1 MKLNIY
7 DRKEIVKTYEADTY
21 DLMFGT
27 LEDVANAMKLDDMKT
42 GTTEEIMKMA
52 VNLVTN
58 SMDTVKD
65 LLKDLFDG
73 ITDEEIRHT
82 RISEIIQVFIDVV
95 TYTIKA
101 LNKNFASKN

>member
-7 DRKEIVKTYEADTY
+7 NRKEIVKVYEVDSY

-27 LEDVANAMKLDDMKT
+27 LEDVANAIKLDDMKT
-42 GTTEEIMKMA
+42 GTHEEIVKLA
-52 VNLVTN
+52 INLVTN
-58 SMDTVKD
+58 SMETVKD
-65 LLKDLFDG
+65 LLKDLFEG

-82 RISEIIQVFIDVV
+82 RISEIIQVFVDVV

-101 LNKNFASKN
+101 LNKHFSSKN

>member
-7 DRKEIVKTYEADTY
+7 NRKEIVKVYEVDSY

-27 LEDVANAMKLDDMKT
+27 LEDVANAIKLDDMKT
-42 GTTEEIMKMA
+42 GTQEEIVKLA
-52 VNLVTN
+52 INLVTN
-58 SMDTVKD
+58 SMETVKD
-65 LLKDLFDG
+65 LLKDLFEG

-82 RISEIIQVFIDVV
+82 RISEIIQVFVDVV

-101 LNKNFASKN
+101 LNKHFSSKN